1 MKTSQIK
8 KILFLVENG
17 VSLEKVLNDFKIK
30 ENYLLSCLTPKQKL
44 ELEYAIALN
53 SGFEDEPLYD

>member
-17 VSLEKVLNDFKIK
+17 VSLEKVLNDFNIK